1 MKKKTLVSVLAMT
14 SASMAAYANAN
25 LDQIKTEVDQWVG
38 AEKPS
43 LVNGVLTS
51 PNGTTISQS
60 LGSLLPG
67 TYKLSATTLMNAKF
81 LVNGKALTNGEFK
94 VEGTA
99 ASEVTLAIEAVETG
113 KEFRVG
119 GFKLELVFDFAGAQR
134 TLLNAASKAIA
145 KVSQE
150 DDADKYAEFN
160 KRYSD
165 LTVKINRVKDDA
177 AGDFAAYTV
186 YGEYKFYLN
195 GVEGSTL
202 MSEVKALDTD
212 IEAHL
217 ANWRAYTAS
226 KAVGEEQNTALK
238 SAWDTNIG
246 NLSDAD
252 GVNSKQS
259 AQDYAKVL
267 SQSEYNAAK
276 KTIDAFLVEVKGYYD
291 NGTAAT
297 ACTPAFNSE
306 FAKKA
311 SDAIKKFTD
320 KLVNVDKNH
329 TAYDEVLGKINST
342 KAHYNEQLQAFMKVA
357 VDPQDFSG
365 LYETMRTEAHN
376 AFNEVNLH
384 CSCGEEKRNE

>member
-1 MKKKTLVSVLAMT
+1 MGGSGKTIVG
-14 SASMAAYANAN
+14 
-25 LDQIKTEVDQWVG
+25 ERCVDI
-38 AEKPS
+38 S
-43 LVNGVLTS
+43 
-51 PNGTTISQS
+51 NGTTISQS

-202 MSEVKALDTD
+202 MSEVKALIRISRRIWPT
-212 IEAHL
+212 
-217 ANWRAYTAS
+217 
-226 KAVGEEQNTALK
+226 GEL
-238 SAWDTNIG
+238 IRLRR
-246 NLSDAD
+246 LS
-252 GVNSKQS
+252 
-259 AQDYAKVL
+259 
-267 SQSEYNAAK
+267 
-276 KTIDAFLVEVKGYYD
+276 VK
-291 NGTAAT
+291 N
-297 ACTPAFNSE
+297 
-306 FAKKA
+306 
-311 SDAIKKFTD
+311 
-320 KLVNVDKNH
+320 
-329 TAYDEVLGKINST
+329 KI
-342 KAHYNEQLQAFMKVA
+342 QL
-357 VDPQDFSG
+357 
-365 LYETMRTEAHN
+365 
-376 AFNEVNLH
+376 
-384 CSCGEEKRNE
+384 

>member
-99 ASEVTLAIEAVETG
+99 ASEATLAIEAVETG

-186 YGEYKFYLN
+186 YGLPQ
-195 GVEGSTL
+195 
-202 MSEVKALDTD
+202 
-212 IEAHL
+212 
-217 ANWRAYTAS
+217 WRGRKYTH
-226 KAVGEEQNTALK
+226 VRGQ
-238 SAWDTNIG
+238 
-246 NLSDAD
+246 
-252 GVNSKQS
+252 
-259 AQDYAKVL
+259 
-267 SQSEYNAAK
+267 
-276 KTIDAFLVEVKGYYD
+276 
-291 NGTAAT
+291 GT
-297 ACTPAFNSE
+297 
-306 FAKKA
+306 
-311 SDAIKKFTD
+311 
-320 KLVNVDKNH
+320 
-329 TAYDEVLGKINST
+329 
-342 KAHYNEQLQAFMKVA
+342 
-357 VDPQDFSG
+357 
-365 LYETMRTEAHN
+365 
-376 AFNEVNLH
+376 
-384 CSCGEEKRNE
+384 

>member
-67 TYKLSATTLMNAKF
+67 TYKLSATTSMNAKF

-276 KTIDAFLVEVKGYYD
+276 ETIDAFLLKIEGYYD

-297 ACTPAFNSE
+297 ECTPTFNSE

-311 SDAIKKFTD
+311 SEAIKKFTD

-329 TAYDEVLGKINST
+329 TAYDEVLGEINFT

-357 VDPQDFSG
+357 VDPQDFPG

-376 AFNEVNLH
+376 AFNEVNLGIVA
-384 CSCGEEKRNE
+384 GEEKRNE